1 MQENYHLWNIMWL
14 DHCLKVEMDLAK
26 NNTKGKKERIK
37 AMKRF

>member
-26 NNTKGKKERIK
+26 KQHKKGKRNN
-37 AMKRF
+37 